1 MLVIGL
7 VEMLNFLRKMATL
20 GGLNLIFFS
29 GLGAPRCVMDASLP
43 TEANFGKFWLK
54 GNGQHIKF
62 RTNFARN
69 FAKRKNG
76 QHSNFRKEFRES
88 RV

>member
-1 MLVIGL
+1 MDSIMLVIGL

-43 TEANFGKFWLK
+43 TEANFDNFWLK
-54 GNGQHIKF
+54 GNATHSKF
-62 RTNFARN
+62 RM
-69 FAKRKNG
+69 K
-76 QHSNFRKEFRES
+76 FRATEKWTA
-88 RV
+88 